1 MTTFAKL
8 LARKQ
13 QLVERLQQEDL
24 GPHERDEIERLL
36 AEIDTALD
44 LLDETQPG
52 EFDSRPGMMTTIQ
65 NKKRDG
71 MAPVASQL
79 LFLAGPGAESAL
91 VQSVKSLAGDPSEVT
106 ALGVR
111 HWITSFRC

>member
-1 MTTFAKL
+1 MISSRF
-8 LARKQ
+8 R
-13 QLVERLQQEDL
+13 VR
-24 GPHERDEIERLL
+24 
-36 AEIDTALD
+36 
-44 LLDETQPG
+44 
-52 EFDSRPGMMTTIQ
+52 EFRSRPGTTTAIP
-65 NKKRDG
+65 NKRRDG

>member
-13 QLVERLQQEDL
+13 QLVQRLQQEDL

-44 LLDETQPG
+44 LFDETPPG
-52 EFDSRPGMMTTIQ
+52 ETSDRQSPE
-65 NKKRDG
+65 
-71 MAPVASQL
+71 
-79 LFLAGPGAESAL
+79 ES
-91 VQSVKSLAGDPSEVT
+91 S
-106 ALGVR
+106 
-111 HWITSFRC
+111 

>member
-1 MTTFAKL
+1 LGQAGNEIFLQMGLDSRTAEQPVRANQMDPVQQISASCDCRE
-8 LARKQ
+8 LARNRISVDVTKK
-13 QLVERLQQEDL
+13 
-24 GPHERDEIERLL
+24 I
-36 AEIDTALD
+36 
-44 LLDETQPG
+44 
-52 EFDSRPGMMTTIQ
+52 
-65 NKKRDG
+65 KKRDG
-71 MAPVASQL
+71 IAPVASQL

>member
-44 LLDETQPG
+44 LFDET
-52 EFDSRPGMMTTIQ
+52 RR
-65 NKKRDG
+65 N
-71 MAPVASQL
+71 
-79 LFLAGPGAESAL
+79 
-91 VQSVKSLAGDPSEVT
+91 
-106 ALGVR
+106 
-111 HWITSFRC
+111 

>member
-52 EFDSRPGMMTTIQ
+52 ELRSRPGMTTTIQ
-65 NKKRDG
+65 NKKTRRDC
-71 MAPVASQL
+71 PVASN
-79 LFLAGPGAESAL
+79 FCFSL
-91 VQSVKSLAGDPSEVT
+91 VQAPR
-106 ALGVR
+106 AP
-111 HWITSFRC
+111 RCKASRA

>member
-52 EFDSRPGMMTTIQ
+52 EFDSRPGMTTTIQ

-71 MAPVASQL
+71 MAPVASQPL
-79 LFLAGPGAESAL
+79 HLAGPGAESAL

>member
-44 LLDETQPG
+44 LFDETQPG
-52 EFDSRPGMMTTIQ
+52 ETSDRQSPE
-65 NKKRDG
+65 
-71 MAPVASQL
+71 AS
-79 LFLAGPGAESAL
+79 S
-91 VQSVKSLAGDPSEVT
+91 
-106 ALGVR
+106 
-111 HWITSFRC
+111 